1 MVGTRYRRC
10 VTDKIL
16 GDATDGSQPTIAC
29 FSPVPAA
36 INFAE
41 RSTKLFRHTPR
52 TVTFVVGALLAI
64 FVLSVASKARAQ
76 NATWL
81 LTPGSTNWNTAANW
95 APAAVPTGIA
105 TFGLSSVTSLTFSA
119 NASIGSILFLPGAPT
134 YSFNLGVR
142 QFTIGSNGL
151 STLIDGV
158 VSGAG
163 GSVVKSGAGTL
174 TFTGANTYTGVT
186 LISAGVLQLG
196 AGGTTGSI
204 VGNVTNNSIFAIN
217 RSDLY
222 VYGGAISGTG
232 AFQQLGPGTTVFTGN
247 NTYSGGTL
255 ISAGLLQLGAG
266 GTTGAIVGN
275 VVNNAAFA
283 INRSNNFTFAGVI
296 SGTGTFQQLGTGMT
310 TFTGDN
316 TYTGGTTITAGTL
329 RLGNN
334 GITGSILGDVINFGT
349 FIINRSDTYTFAG
362 AISGTGAFSKT
373 GAGVTIL
380 TGTSTYTG
388 GTTITG
394 GTLQIG
400 DGTTTGS
407 IVGNV
412 VNSAIFAINRSD
424 LFTFAGVIS
433 GNGQFRQIGTGTTVL
448 TGANT
453 YTGVTLISAGVLQLG
468 AGGTTGS
475 IVGNV
480 TNNSIFAINRS
491 DLYVY
496 GGAISGTGAFQ
507 QLGPGTTVF
516 TGNNTY
522 SGGTLISA
530 GLLQLG
536 AGGTT
541 GAIVGNV
548 VNNAAFA
555 INRSNNFTF
564 AGVISG
570 TGTFQQLGTGMTTFT
585 GDNTYTGGTTI
596 TAGTLRLGN
605 NGITGSILGDVINFG
620 TFIINRSDTY
630 TFAGAI
636 SGTGAFSKTG
646 AGVTILTGT
655 STYTGGTTITGGT
668 LQIGDGTTTGSI
680 VGNVVNSAIFAIN
693 RSDLFTF
700 AGVISGNGQFRQIG
714 TGTTVLTGAN
724 TYTGVTLISAGVLQL
739 GAGGTTGSIVGNV
752 TNNSIFAIN
761 RSDLYV
767 YGGAI
772 SGTGAFQQLG
782 PGTTVFTG
790 NNTYSGGT
798 LISAGLLQLGA
809 GGTTGAIVGNVV
821 NNAAFAINRSNNF
834 TFAGVISGTGT
845 FQQLGTGMTTFTGD
859 NTYTGGTTI
868 TAGTLRLGNNGITG
882 SILGDVINFG
892 TFIINRSDTYTFA
905 GAISGTGAF
914 SKTGA
919 GVTIL
924 TGTSTYTGGT
934 TITGGTLQIGDGT
947 TTGSIVGN
955 VVNSAI
961 FAINRSDLFTFAGVI
976 SGNGQFRQIGTGT
989 TVLTGANT
997 YTGVTLISAG
1007 VLQLGAG
1014 GTTGSIVGNVTNN
1027 SIFAINRS
1035 DLYVY
1040 GGAISGTGAFQQ
1052 LGPGTTVFT
1061 GNNTYSGG
1069 TLISAGLLQLGAGG
1083 TTGAIVGNVVNNA
1096 AFAIN
1101 RSNNFTFAGVISGTG
1116 TFQQLGTGMTTF
1128 TGDNTYTGGTTITAG
1143 TLRLGNN
1150 GITGSILG
1158 DVINFGTF
1166 IINRSDTYT
1175 FAGAISGTGAFSK
1188 TGAGVTI
1195 LTGTSTYTGGTTIT
1209 GGTLQIGDGTTT
1221 GSIVGNVVNSAIF
1234 AINRSDLFTFA
1245 GVISGNGQ
1253 FRQIGTGITYF
1264 SGASTYTGATFVD
1277 AGTLVVD
1284 GSIASSSGL
1293 TVAAGAMLAGNGI
1306 VSSTTINTG
1315 GVIAPGLA
1323 IGLLTVQGNLV
1334 FQTGSAYFAE
1344 FSPSNADSIVVTGTA
1359 TLAGNVQASFQL
1371 GSYVPANYT
1380 ILSATG
1386 GLTGT
1391 FDSLTTLN
1399 LPNYFTAGLSY
1410 SATDVFLNLSLG
1422 LGQIPGL
1429 NRNQRAVAAAIDR
1442 AFNAGGGI
1450 GGPLTALFSL
1460 LPASLPAALTQLS
1473 GEVAVGAQQAASFA
1487 MNSFLPMLLNPFNDN
1502 RVGAIGFGPT
1512 VGNSIE
1518 PWGPLAST
1526 TALAYAPS
1534 I

>member
-29 FSPVPAA
+29 FTPVPAA

-41 RSTKLFRHTPR
+41 RSTRTRPKLFRHTPR

-134 YSFNLGVR
+134 YSFNLGIEAIHDR
-142 QFTIGSNGL
+142 EQWSKHSY
-151 STLIDGV
+151 STAWFLALAARSSKV
-158 VSGAG
+158 
-163 GSVVKSGAGTL
+163 GAGTL

-316 TYTGGTTITAGTL
+316 TYTGGTSITAGTL

-400 DGTTTGS
+400 DGTTTVGS

-585 GDNTYTGGTTI
+585 GDNTYTGGTSI
-596 TAGTLRLGN
+596 TRRHIA
-605 NGITGSILGDVINFG
+605 
-620 TFIINRSDTY
+620 
-630 TFAGAI
+630 A
-636 SGTGAFSKTG
+636 
-646 AGVTILTGT
+646 
-655 STYTGGTTITGGT
+655 
-668 LQIGDGTTTGSI
+668 
-680 VGNVVNSAIFAIN
+680 
-693 RSDLFTF
+693 
-700 AGVISGNGQFRQIG
+700 RQ
-714 TGTTVLTGAN
+714 
-724 TYTGVTLISAGVLQL
+724 
-739 GAGGTTGSIVGNV
+739 
-752 TNNSIFAIN
+752 
-761 RSDLYV
+761 
-767 YGGAI
+767 
-772 SGTGAFQQLG
+772 
-782 PGTTVFTG
+782 
-790 NNTYSGGT
+790 
-798 LISAGLLQLGA
+798 
-809 GGTTGAIVGNVV
+809 
-821 NNAAFAINRSNNF
+821 
-834 TFAGVISGTGT
+834 
-845 FQQLGTGMTTFTGD
+845 
-859 NTYTGGTTI
+859 
-868 TAGTLRLGNNGITG
+868 
-882 SILGDVINFG
+882 
-892 TFIINRSDTYTFA
+892 
-905 GAISGTGAF
+905 
-914 SKTGA
+914 
-919 GVTIL
+919 
-924 TGTSTYTGGT
+924 
-934 TITGGTLQIGDGT
+934 
-947 TTGSIVGN
+947 
-955 VVNSAI
+955 
-961 FAINRSDLFTFAGVI
+961 
-976 SGNGQFRQIGTGT
+976 
-989 TVLTGANT
+989 
-997 YTGVTLISAG
+997 
-1007 VLQLGAG
+1007 
-1014 GTTGSIVGNVTNN
+1014 
-1027 SIFAINRS
+1027 
-1035 DLYVY
+1035 
-1040 GGAISGTGAFQQ
+1040 
-1052 LGPGTTVFT
+1052 
-1061 GNNTYSGG
+1061 
-1069 TLISAGLLQLGAGG
+1069 
-1083 TTGAIVGNVVNNA
+1083 
-1096 AFAIN
+1096 
-1101 RSNNFTFAGVISGTG
+1101 
-1116 TFQQLGTGMTTF
+1116 
-1128 TGDNTYTGGTTITAG
+1128 
-1143 TLRLGNN
+1143 
-1150 GITGSILG
+1150 
-1158 DVINFGTF
+1158 
-1166 IINRSDTYT
+1166 
-1175 FAGAISGTGAFSK
+1175 
-1188 TGAGVTI
+1188 
-1195 LTGTSTYTGGTTIT
+1195 
-1209 GGTLQIGDGTTT
+1209 
-1221 GSIVGNVVNSAIF
+1221 
-1234 AINRSDLFTFA
+1234 
-1245 GVISGNGQ
+1245 
-1253 FRQIGTGITYF
+1253 
-1264 SGASTYTGATFVD
+1264 
-1277 AGTLVVD
+1277 
-1284 GSIASSSGL
+1284 
-1293 TVAAGAMLAGNGI
+1293 
-1306 VSSTTINTG
+1306 
-1315 GVIAPGLA
+1315 
-1323 IGLLTVQGNLV
+1323 
-1334 FQTGSAYFAE
+1334 
-1344 FSPSNADSIVVTGTA
+1344 
-1359 TLAGNVQASFQL
+1359 
-1371 GSYVPANYT
+1371 
-1380 ILSATG
+1380 
-1386 GLTGT
+1386 
-1391 FDSLTTLN
+1391 
-1399 LPNYFTAGLSY
+1399 
-1410 SATDVFLNLSLG
+1410 
-1422 LGQIPGL
+1422 
-1429 NRNQRAVAAAIDR
+1429 
-1442 AFNAGGGI
+1442 
-1450 GGPLTALFSL
+1450 
-1460 LPASLPAALTQLS
+1460 
-1473 GEVAVGAQQAASFA
+1473 
-1487 MNSFLPMLLNPFNDN
+1487 
-1502 RVGAIGFGPT
+1502 
-1512 VGNSIE
+1512 
-1518 PWGPLAST
+1518 
-1526 TALAYAPS
+1526 
-1534 I
+1534 